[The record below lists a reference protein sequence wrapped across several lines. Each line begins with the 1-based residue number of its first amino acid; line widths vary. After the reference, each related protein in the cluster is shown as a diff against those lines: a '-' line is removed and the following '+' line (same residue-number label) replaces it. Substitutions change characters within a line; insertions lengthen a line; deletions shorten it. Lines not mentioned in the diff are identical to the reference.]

1 MKIYLV
7 GGAVRDMLMGREPK
21 DRDYVV
27 VGSTHEEM
35 IALGFGMPVG
45 ASFPVYLHPVTGDEY
60 ALARTE
66 RSTGPGYHDFEVVF
80 SPEVTIEEDL
90 KRRDLTINAMAYD
103 EEAEE
108 LIDPFGGAKD
118 IENRILRAVSG
129 TAMIEDP
136 LRVYRA
142 ARLFARFGDK
152 WDFDMDTAVAM
163 LDAVDNLKWLPK
175 ERKFAEIQKCFSDQS
190 ESNRPSQMIDVLVEL
205 GELPE
210 IDALRHVPQ
219 PPEHHPEGDAY
230 THTLLVMDAAKE
242 MFSKPETMWAAM
254 LHDVGKSVTYEAH
267 GNLHGHEEAGVPVAA
282 GICDRFGV
290 PQSWKKLA
298 LAVTKN
304 HGRIHRIMEMK
315 PKSVYDLFAEL
326 KVEQSMDMLI
336 NVIAASV
343 YDSNGRGP
351 TRSKAYYPQG
361 LFLLRVAYRFT
372 APAVREAMREESQKI
387 ALKWKGNPAM
397 ISSEIRAMKISKLR
411 GIIRTVKETDIGL

>member
-35 IALGFGMPVG
+35 IALGFGIPVG

-80 SPEVTIEEDL
+80 SPDVTLEEDL
-90 KRRDLTINAMAYD
+90 ERRDLTINAIAYD
-103 EEAEE
+103 EESGEF
-108 LIDPFGGAKD
+108 IDPFDGLWD
-118 IENRILRAVSG
+118 IEHRLLRAVSEK
-129 TAMIEDP
+129 AMIEDP

-142 ARLFARFGDK
+142 ARFYARYSDM
-152 WDFDMDTAVAM
+152 DFDFTNDTASAM
-163 LDAVDNLKWLPK
+163 LEAIPSLKHLPK
-175 ERKFAEIQKCFSDQS
+175 ERKFAEIQKCFNDQS
-190 ESNRPSQMIDVLVEL
+190 EGNKPSSMIDILVEL

-210 IDALRHVPQ
+210 LEALQLVPQ

-230 THTLLVMDAAKE
+230 THTMLVMDAAKDL
-242 MFSKPETMWAAM
+242 FAKPEVMWAAM
-254 LHDVGKSVTYEAH
+254 LHDVGKAVTYKEL

-282 GICDRFGV
+282 EICDRFGV

-326 KVEQSMDMLI
+326 KVEKSLDMLI

-351 TRSKAYYPQG
+351 TRSKAYPQG
-361 LFLLRVAYRFT
+361 LFLMRVALHFT
-372 APAVREAMREESQKI
+372 APSMRKDMREESQKI

-397 ISSEIRAMKISKLR
+397 ISSEIRAMKISKIR
-411 GIIRTVKETDIGL
+411 SIIRTVKETDIVL

>member
-7 GGAVRDMLMGREPK
+7 GGAVRDMLMGRGPK

-103 EEAEE
+103 EEAKE

-129 TAMIEDP
+129 TSMIEDP

-254 LHDVGKSVTYEAH
+254 LHDVGKAVTYEAH

-282 GICDRFGV
+282 EICDRFGV

-304 HGRIHRIMEMK
+304 HGRIHRVMEMK

-326 KVEQSMDMLI
+326 KVEQSLDMLI

-351 TRSKAYYPQG
+351 TRSKAYPQG
-361 LFLLRVAYRFT
+361 LFLMRVALHFT
-372 APAVREAMREESQKI
+372 APSMRKDMREESQKI

-397 ISSEIRAMKISKLR
+397 ISSEIRAMRISKLR
-411 GIIRTVKETDIGL
+411 SIIRTVKETDIGL

>member
-7 GGAVRDMLMGREPK
+7 GGACRDMLMGREPK

-103 EEAEE
+103 EEAKE

-142 ARLFARFGDK
+142 ARLFARFGDE
-152 WDFDMDTAVAM
+152 WDFEYDTAGAM
-163 LDAVDNLKWLPK
+163 LDATDNLKFLPK
-175 ERKFAEIQKCFSDQS
+175 ERKFAEIQKCFSDRS
-190 ESNRPSQMIDVLVEL
+190 ESNRPSQMIDVLVHL

-230 THTLLVMDAAKE
+230 THTMLVMDAAKDL
-242 MFSKPETMWAAM
+242 FAKPEVMWAAM
-254 LHDVGKSVTYEAH
+254 LHDVGKAVTYKER

-282 GICDRFGV
+282 EICDRFGV

-315 PKSVYDLFAEL
+315 PKSVYDLLTEL
-326 KVEQSMDMLI
+326 KVEQSLDMLV

-351 TRSKAYYPQG
+351 TRSKAYPQG
-361 LFLLRVAYRFT
+361 LFLMRVALNFT
-372 APAVREAMREESQKI
+372 APSMRKDMREESQKI

-411 GIIRTVKETDIGL
+411 SIIRTVKETDIDL